1 MISLH
6 LLKHNLAPI
15 LDRILIFL
23 TILMVTISLSTLA
36 SIMVVDLMD
45 LGVEVLVVVA
55 LEAEV
60 VVAMVEPLFSVR
72 FATKQGMMLAT
83 AIFVLM
89 VMVAMVHLQ
98 MFGCGML
105 HVHLRLASL
114 GPTFHHNLAIK
125 GLKLPKLI

>member
-1 MISLH
+1 
-6 LLKHNLAPI
+6 
-15 LDRILIFL
+15 
-23 TILMVTISLSTLA
+23 MVTISLSTLA

-60 VVAMVEPLFSVR
+60 VVAMVEPLFSVK

-105 HVHLRLASL
+105 HLHLASL
-114 GPTFHHNLAIK
+114 GPTFHHNFAIK